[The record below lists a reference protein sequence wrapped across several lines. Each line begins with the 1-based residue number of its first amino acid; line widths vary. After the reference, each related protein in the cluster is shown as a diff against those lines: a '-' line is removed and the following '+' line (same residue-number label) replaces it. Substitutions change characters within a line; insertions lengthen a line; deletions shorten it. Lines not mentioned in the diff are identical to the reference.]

1 MNLLHNRICASD
13 KWADY
18 VRTGLFPAVLEGVD
32 LGENVL
38 ELGPGLGVTTRQL
51 AERVPRLTALEVDE
65 KYVARL
71 RRELGSSTEI
81 VHGDATDMPFHD
93 ASFTAVACFTMLHHV
108 PAPDLQDRLFAEA
121 CRVLRPGGVF
131 VGSDGRMSLR
141 FRIIHLGDTLVPVD
155 PATLPARLEAAGFT
169 DVTVSPA
176 PGRVHFTA
184 RKPATEFVETKAIQR

>member
-1 MNLLHNRICASD
+1 MCTSMNLLHNRICASE

-18 VRTGLFPAVLEGVD
+18 VRTGLFPAVLDGVD
-32 LGENVL
+32 LGDDVL

-71 RRELGSSTEI
+71 RRELDVEI
-81 VHGDATDMPFHD
+81 VHGDATKMPFPD
-93 ASFTAVACFTMLHHV
+93 ASFSGVACFTMLHHV
-108 PAPDLQDRLFAEA
+108 PTPELQDRLFAEA
-121 CRVLRPGGVF
+121 CRVLRPGGVL

-141 FRIIHLGDTLVPVD
+141 FRLIHLGDTLVPVD

-169 DVTVSPA
+169 EVKVSPV
-176 PGRVHFTA
+176 PGRTHFTA
-184 RKPATEFVETKAIQR
+184 RE